1 MRSTMMIV
9 IATAIAVLAVLAGV
23 LLAALDLPQAATDRR
38 TQRMSLVLVIATSV
52 TAVAG
57 VTYAFIA

>member
-1 MRSTMMIV
+1 MMIV